1 MGIDGAFGANH
12 VSPRTLVG
20 HHLSRL
26 VCIDGIVTKASLVR
40 PKVVKSVHYC
50 PATKNTI
57 NRECAPPPTL
67 QPCHNS
73 PATTLRPWLL
83 PLLIPAPLAAT
94 DTATAPH

>member
-1 MGIDGAFGANH
+1 VLSAFLAGLQTPNNSEEAEFHVGIDGAFGANH

-20 HHLSRL
+20 HHLSKL

-57 NRECAPPPTL
+57 NRE
-67 QPCHNS
+67 
-73 PATTLRPWLL
+73 
-83 PLLIPAPLAAT
+83 
-94 DTATAPH
+94 